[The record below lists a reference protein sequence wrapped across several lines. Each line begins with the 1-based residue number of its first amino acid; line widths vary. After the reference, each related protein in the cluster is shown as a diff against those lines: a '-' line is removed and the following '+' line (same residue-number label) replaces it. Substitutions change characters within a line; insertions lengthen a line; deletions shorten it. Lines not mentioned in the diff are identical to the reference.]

1 MNILY
6 LHTHDTGRYIQPY
19 GYTVPTPNLMSFA
32 SKGTLFRQ
40 AFCAGPTCSPSRAA
54 LLTGMSPHS
63 CGMTGLAHRG
73 FQLNDYSKHL
83 AAFLGRMDYET
94 VLCGVQHEA
103 PEDEMIGYK
112 KIISADPDDGFSTWD
127 ETNAQNAAE
136 YIMKENNQPF
146 FLSLGLHHTHRRFP
160 DIDPG
165 INPDYIQPPMPL
177 YDTKECREDMAAFMT
192 SAMIA
197 DCYIGRVLDAL
208 RQSGKEDDTLI
219 IFTTDHGIAFP
230 QMKCNL
236 YDAGIGV
243 SLIIKYPGN
252 PLKGKAVDTLVSQ
265 LDIYPTLCDLI
276 QTEKPDW
283 LQGCSLLP
291 LFKGK
296 SDQIRE
302 EIFSEVNYHAAYEP
316 MRCIRT
322 QRYKLIRFYDEH
334 DRYIPDNIDGSPSKN
349 FVINYGFLE
358 QKRDREMLFDLY
370 LDPVER
376 VNLIDDEKYKAVY
389 ADLSKRLKDWQLATD
404 DPILNGVVPK
414 PVGANINSFLPS
426 SPGNGKDYFNNK

>member
-19 GYTVPTPNLMSFA
+19 GYAVPTPHLMQLA
-32 SKGTLFRQ
+32 SEGTLFRQ

-54 LLTGMSPHS
+54 MLTGMDPHS
-63 CGMTGLAHRG
+63 FGMTGLAHRG
-73 FQLNDYSKHL
+73 FRLNDYSKHL
-83 AAFLGRMDYET
+83 ASFLGRLGYET

-112 KIISADPDDGFSTWD
+112 KIISADPGDAFSTWD
-127 ETNAQNAAE
+127 ETNAQIAAS
-136 YIMKENNQPF
+136 YIMEEKHQPF

-165 INPDYIQPPMPL
+165 VNPDYVQPPSSI
-177 YDTKECREDMAAFMT
+177 YDTKATREDMAAFMT

-197 DCYIGRVLDAL
+197 DRCFGTVLDAL
-208 RQSGKEDDTLI
+208 KQAGKEDDTI
-219 IFTTDHGIAFP
+219 ILFTTDHGIAFP

-236 YDAGIGV
+236 TDAGIGV

-252 PLKGKAVDTLVSQ
+252 PLQGKAVDALVSQ
-265 LDIYPTLCDLI
+265 LDLYPTLCDLI
-276 QTEKPDW
+276 NTEKPGW
-283 LQGCSLLP
+283 LQGHSLQP
-291 LFKGK
+291 LFEGEA
-296 SDQIRE
+296 DQVRE
-302 EIFSEVNYHAAYEP
+302 EIFSEVSYHAAYEP

-334 DRYIPDNIDGSPSKN
+334 DRHIPDNIDSSPSKSFMAN
-349 FVINYGFLE
+349 HGFLE
-358 QKRDREMLFDLY
+358 QKREREMLFDLY
-370 LDPVER
+370 LDPGER

-389 ADLSKRLKDWQLATD
+389 ADLNKRLGDWQLATD
-404 DPILNGVVPK
+404 DPILKGPVPK
-414 PVGANINSFLPS
+414 PAGAVINQF
-426 SPGNGKDYFNNK
+426 SPQV